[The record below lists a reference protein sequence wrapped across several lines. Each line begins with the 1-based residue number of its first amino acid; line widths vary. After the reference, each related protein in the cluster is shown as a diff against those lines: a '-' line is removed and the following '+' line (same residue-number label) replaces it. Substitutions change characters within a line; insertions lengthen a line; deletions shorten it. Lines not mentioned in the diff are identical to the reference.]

1 MLLASVTCRSSKA
14 NGSGAQ
20 GLEKIKGWLGRKM
33 NFFSGQQGRYI
44 FYNGSQGILSFFLC
58 ACDWSPS

>member
-1 MLLASVTCRSSKA
+1 MFLASVTCRSSKA

-33 NFFSGQQGRYI
+33 NFFNGQEGRYI
-44 FYNGSQGILSFFLC
+44 FYNGS
-58 ACDWSPS
+58 